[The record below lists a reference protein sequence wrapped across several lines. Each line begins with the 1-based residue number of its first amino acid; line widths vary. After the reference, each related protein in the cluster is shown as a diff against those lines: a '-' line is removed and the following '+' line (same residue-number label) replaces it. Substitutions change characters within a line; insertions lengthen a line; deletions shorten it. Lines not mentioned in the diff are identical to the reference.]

1 MNKRMLSK
9 FGAGFLVIGLIVA
22 GYIVIDQMGR
32 DRARAAAARPTPAI
46 PVTVATAETKD
57 VPIIVRGIGT
67 VQAYKSVV
75 IKTRVDGQIV
85 KVAFEEGQFV
95 HAGDLL
101 FQIDPKPFQAA
112 LDHAAAAKRRDEAQ
126 LAGAR
131 LDLERY
137 GKLIGSGFQSRQSFD
152 QQQATVDAL
161 MATVA
166 LDEAAVETAKVNLSY
181 TEIRAPVDARTGQR
195 LVDLG
200 NMVQASS
207 PAPLVNLTQV
217 KPIYVNFTVPQ
228 DVTDEVR
235 RNQAIAPLTVLAYAS
250 DDKTLLSEGKL
261 TLIDNQIDAATG
273 TLRLKATFENTDERL
288 WPGQF
293 VNARLVISTKTAA
306 ITVPQRAVMQG
317 ATGYYA
323 YIVKPDNTVERRVL
337 EVAGMQDDMAVVEK
351 GLAAGEKIVVDGQYR
366 LNDGAHIK
374 IDTTPPPAPAPAGA
388 PTPQAVQPNSRPQ
401 NAAPPHPAP
410 STAAA
415 PNKSG

>member
-1 MNKRMLSK
+1 
-9 FGAGFLVIGLIVA
+9 
-22 GYIVIDQMGR
+22 
-32 DRARAAAARPTPAI
+32 
-46 PVTVATAETKD
+46 
-57 VPIIVRGIGT
+57 
-67 VQAYKSVV
+67 
-75 IKTRVDGQIV
+75 
-85 KVAFEEGQFV
+85 
-95 HAGDLL
+95 
-101 FQIDPKPFQAA
+101 
-112 LDHAAAAKRRDEAQ
+112 
-126 LAGAR
+126 
-131 LDLERY
+131 
-137 GKLIGSGFQSRQSFD
+137 
-152 QQQATVDAL
+152 
-161 MATVA
+161 
-166 LDEAAVETAKVNLSY
+166 
-181 TEIRAPVDARTGQR
+181 
-195 LVDLG
+195 
-200 NMVQASS
+200 
-207 PAPLVNLTQV
+207 
-217 KPIYVNFTVPQ
+217 VPQ

-261 TLIDNQIDAATG
+261 TLIDNQIDTATG

-366 LNDGAHIK
+366 LNDGARIK

>member
-1 MNKRMLSK
+1 MNKRMLSR
-9 FGAGFLVIGLIVA
+9 FGAAFLVIGLIVA

-46 PVTVATAETKD
+46 PVTVTTAETKD

-67 VQAYKSVV
+67 VQAYKSVI

-137 GKLIGSGFQSRQSFD
+137 GKLIGSGFQSRHSFD

-161 MATVA
+161 KATVA
-166 LDEAAVETAKVNLSY
+166 LDEAAVETARVNLSY
-181 TEIRAPVDARTGQR
+181 TEIRAPIDGRTGAR

-207 PAPLVNLTQV
+207 PAALVNLTQL
-217 KPIYVNFTVPQ
+217 KPIFVNFTVPQ

-261 TLIDNQIDAATG
+261 TLIDNQIDTATG

-293 VNARLVISTKTAA
+293 VNVRLVIATRTAA
-306 ITVPQRAVMQG
+306 VTVPRRTVMQG

-323 YIVKPDNTVERRVL
+323 YIVKPDDTVERRVL

-388 PTPQAVQPNSRPQ
+388 PTPQAVQPNSPPQ

>member
-1 MNKRMLSK
+1 MNKRMLSR
-9 FGAGFLVIGLIVA
+9 FGAAFLVIGLIVA

-57 VPIIVRGIGT
+57 IPIIVRGIGT

-261 TLIDNQIDAATG
+261 TLIDNQIDTATG

-374 IDTTPPPAPAPAGA
+374 IDTAPPPAPAPAGA